1 MCKLNSSHLSRKEE
15 ERKKPRQK
23 DGIEIGLHI
32 TFNTCERTVLG
43 LTNVGLLNM
52 RELVYTGGSKQTQ
65 TRHTSVV

>member
-1 MCKLNSSHLSRKEE
+1 MCKLNSSRLSRKEE

-23 DGIEIGLHI
+23 DGGLHI

-43 LTNVGLLNM
+43 LTNVGLSNM

-65 TRHTSVV
+65 TRHTSLTTVV